1 MNQLAHSHG
10 KNSNPPVLTFENVS
24 FSYGPAPVL
33 EKVNFSI
40 PQGTFISIVGPN
52 AGGKTTLLKLM
63 LGLLQPNEGRIEI
76 FGKPPEKA
84 RPRIGYMPQYL
95 QFDPKFPV
103 NVLDV
108 VLMGRLRSG
117 FHIGPYTQKD
127 KQIAM
132 DALAKLDMDAFYQR
146 PFMALSGGQRQRVLI
161 ARALAAEPQ
170 LLLLDEP
177 TANVDMAT
185 ETELFTRLHTMS
197 QDITVLVVSH
207 DLGFVCQYVESV
219 VCVNRQVKVHPT
231 TAMNGDI
238 VNELYGS
245 KVRQVNHQHQM

>member
-1 MNQLAHSHG
+1 MTQLDHSHG
-10 KNSNPPVLTFENVS
+10 KISNNPILTFENVS
-24 FSYGPAPVL
+24 FSYGLAPVL
-33 EKVNFSI
+33 ERVNFSI
-40 PQGTFISIVGPN
+40 PQGVFISIVGPN

-63 LGLLQPNEGRIEI
+63 LGLLQPTEGRIEI
-76 FGKPPEKA
+76 FGNSPEKA
-84 RPRIGYMPQYL
+84 RHRIGYMPQFL

-108 VLMGRLRSG
+108 VLMGRLRNG
-117 FHIGPYTQKD
+117 FHIGPYTKKD

-132 DALAKLDMDAFYQR
+132 ESLAKLDMDDFYQR

-161 ARALAAEPQ
+161 ARALAAEPS

-177 TANVDMAT
+177 TANVDMAA
-185 ETELFTRLHTMS
+185 ETELFTRLHAMS
-197 QDITVLVVSH
+197 KDITVLVVSH
-207 DLGFVCQYVESV
+207 DLGFVSQYVESV
-219 VCVNRQVKVHPT
+219 LCVNRQVKTHPT
-231 TAMNGDI
+231 SAMNGDI